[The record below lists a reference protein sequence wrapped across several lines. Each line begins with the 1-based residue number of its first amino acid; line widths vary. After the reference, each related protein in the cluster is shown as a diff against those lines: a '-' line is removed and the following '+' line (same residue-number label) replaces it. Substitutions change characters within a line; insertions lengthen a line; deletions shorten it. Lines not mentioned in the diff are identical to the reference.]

1 MVVAAVVLVDSRV
14 RLLVRPRA
22 VRATTAV
29 HSRLLTSLHTVVQAV
44 AVSGRLAPTAT
55 VQPVLADLGTRF
67 RVRFTRVVVAAGRW
81 VQTS

>member
-29 HSRLLTSLHTVVQAV
+29 HSRLLTSVHTVVQAV
-44 AVSGRLAPTAT
+44 AVLVLLAPTPT

-67 RVRFTRVVVAAGRW
+67 RVRFTRVAAAAGRW